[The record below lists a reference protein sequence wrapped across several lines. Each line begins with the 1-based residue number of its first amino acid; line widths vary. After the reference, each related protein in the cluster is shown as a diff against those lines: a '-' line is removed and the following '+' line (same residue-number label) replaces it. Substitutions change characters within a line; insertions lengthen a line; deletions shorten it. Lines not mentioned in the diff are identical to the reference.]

1 MLYIPKFSPNLSSL
15 LCFFQLNQLLLPKM
29 ELVNGALQVAEEDSL
44 FVTVHSQDV
53 LSEPVEMTN
62 VVIKQMLQLRLI
74 WYTFDEV
81 NQDAIHLLDE

>member
-1 MLYIPKFSPNLSSL
+1 
-15 LCFFQLNQLLLPKM
+15 M

-53 LSEPVEMTN
+53 LSEPEEMTN

>member
-1 MLYIPKFSPNLSSL
+1 
-15 LCFFQLNQLLLPKM
+15 M